1 MGLPAVGT
9 PCRVLGLGKL
19 REGFIPDFPDIPEGG
34 DRLLFGFAV
43 FHGIEV
49 EFAVKLPNARGLLRG
64 KIREGRVQLP
74 QKRCEFHADSSC
86 TKV

>member
-49 EFAVKLPNARGLLRG
+49 ECVRSPQGEDPRGPRPAPSKTL
-64 KIREGRVQLP
+64 
-74 QKRCEFHADSSC
+74 
-86 TKV
+86 